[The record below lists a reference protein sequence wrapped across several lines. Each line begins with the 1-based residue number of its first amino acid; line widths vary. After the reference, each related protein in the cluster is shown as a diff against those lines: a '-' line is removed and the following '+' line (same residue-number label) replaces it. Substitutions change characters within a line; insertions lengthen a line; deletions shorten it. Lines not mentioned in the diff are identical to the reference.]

1 MSYSIDVYRGTITP
15 QKNFIYF
22 GAYVAMF
29 PQLIAGPVVRYS
41 DIARELDCR
50 TENLNGF
57 ASGARKLICG
67 LAKKVL
73 IANTMAA
80 VSYTHLDVYKR
91 QDKDILEERGVIG
104 TFFLHKSVFF
114 KDIFRHGG
122 RARKRIRI

>member
-1 MSYSIDVYRGTITP
+1 
-15 QKNFIYF
+15 
-22 GAYVAMF
+22 MF

-73 IANTMAA
+73 IANRM
-80 VSYTHLDVYKR
+80 V
-91 QDKDILEERGVIG
+91 LETSRLYLSKQEPPW
-104 TFFLHKSVFF
+104 F
-114 KDIFRHGG
+114 DCPG
-122 RARKRIRI
+122 RAETS

>member
-1 MSYSIDVYRGTITP
+1 MSYSLDVYRGTITP

-57 ASGARKLICG
+57 ASGRTQAYMRTCEKGADRK
-67 LAKKVL
+67 
-73 IANTMAA
+73 
-80 VSYTHLDVYKR
+80 H
-91 QDKDILEERGVIG
+91 
-104 TFFLHKSVFF
+104 
-114 KDIFRHGG
+114 HGG
-122 RARKRIRI
+122 GRRSPV